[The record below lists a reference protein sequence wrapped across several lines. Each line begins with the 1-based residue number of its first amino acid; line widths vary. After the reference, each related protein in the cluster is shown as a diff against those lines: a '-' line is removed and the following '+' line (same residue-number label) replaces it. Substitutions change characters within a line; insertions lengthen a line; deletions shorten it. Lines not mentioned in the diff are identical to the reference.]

1 MSPAALFIRRTRRR
15 ALPGGTVLGE
25 SIVVGIGMVLI
36 GNAHAG
42 VSCRLQVGACLMI
55 HVLIAWGSQVLL
67 TMLARLAA
75 GKVGALGAWSSGPQ
89 GVGSTLPSFKRPVW
103 ILEPRA
109 RRQAKEKKDV

>member
-1 MSPAALFIRRTRRR
+1 MILVMAVICCSGGAQSWGVFGVGWLSFAPSLSPLSSLSPF
-15 ALPGGTVLGE
+15 LPCRVQLG
-25 SIVVGIGMVLI
+25 
-36 GNAHAG
+36 AHI
-42 VSCRLQVGACLMI
+42 MI

-109 RRQAKEKKDV
+109 RR

>member
-1 MSPAALFIRRTRRR
+1 MILVMAVICCSGGAQSWGVFGVGWLSFAPSLSPLSSLSPF
-15 ALPGGTVLGE
+15 LP
-25 SIVVGIGMVLI
+25 
-36 GNAHAG
+36 
-42 VSCRLQVGACLMI
+42 CRVQLGACLMI